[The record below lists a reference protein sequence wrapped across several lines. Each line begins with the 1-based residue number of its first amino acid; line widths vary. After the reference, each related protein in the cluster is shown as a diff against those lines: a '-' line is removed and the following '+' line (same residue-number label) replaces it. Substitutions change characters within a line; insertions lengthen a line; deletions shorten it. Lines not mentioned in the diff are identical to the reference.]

1 MDIWEEIVNEVR
13 NWIVGCSLI
22 GAVVLSAC
30 SQNAR
35 PAEASMPATSAVAA
49 AAPAAGDS
57 ARASNAAPLVAPANV
72 TLKPSKIVYVARI
85 FSQGQA
91 HKLGWRTLELSEASY
106 EGKPVWLLAESRK
119 VNTLELAESLFVSKV
134 SLEPMHRVVH
144 TADMDIT
151 THYTRDSIL
160 TTFEGDSGGG
170 VRVALPNERNLVGN
184 IYWIEPLLASL
195 PLAPGWKG
203 NATTVFVGPHDH
215 ARVVMQLAVVG
226 EDSVLAPDGNF
237 DCWRVALKVGETEEH
252 LWVRK
257 ADRVL
262 IKEDTPVAGIAAA
275 KVELLIAQGQ
285 APKLGR

>member
-1 MDIWEEIVNEVR
+1 VKALRSMVVR
-13 NWIVGCSLI
+13 SLLI
-22 GAVVLSAC
+22 CAGVLAAC
-30 SQNAR
+30 SHNVRPTNSAMQAKSANSAGSPAAR
-35 PAEASMPATSAVAA
+35 VAPATTQ
-49 AAPAAGDS
+49 
-57 ARASNAAPLVAPANV
+57 ASTVAPLVSPANV
-72 TLKPSKIVYVARI
+72 TLKPSKIVYVARL

-91 HKLGWRTLELSEASY
+91 HKLGFRTLELSEADY
-106 EGKPVWLLAESRK
+106 EGQRVWLIAESRK
-119 VNTLELAESLFVSKV
+119 VNTLELAESLYVSKV
-134 SLEPMHRVVH
+134 SLEPLHRVVH

-160 TTFEGDSGGG
+160 TSFEGDSGGG

-195 PLAPGWKG
+195 PLASGWKG
-203 NATTVFVGPHDH
+203 SATTVFVGPHDH

-226 EDSVLAPDGNF
+226 QDSVLAPDGNF
-237 DCWRVALKVGETEEH
+237 DCWKLALQVGETEEH

-262 IKEDTPVAGIAAA
+262 IKEETPVAGIAAA

-285 APKLGR
+285 APKL